1 MIEQKDEEEKV
12 EQLYQRNLLI
22 RQIVRKKDHSRDNLQ
37 EEEQKSDSMKSVFD
51 TEQQKKENEN
61 TVNNQIDEKLV

>member
-1 MIEQKDEEEKV
+1 MIEQKDEEEKAK
-12 EQLYQRNLLI
+12 QLYQRNLLI
-22 RQIVRKKDHSRDNLQ
+22 RQIVRKKDHSIDNLQ
-37 EEEQKSDSMKSVFD
+37 EEEQKSDSMMNVFD